1 MISTKSVEAGS
12 LMARIRIFLE
22 MIKFS
27 HTIFALPFAFTGAV
41 LAARGI
47 PSFYQTFWIVMAMVG
62 ARTTAM
68 GLNRIIDAEIDAK
81 NPRTQNR
88 AIPAGLIKKG
98 TVFLF
103 VLLAAILMFYA
114 AHCLNPLCLYLSPF
128 ILFFLVLYSYCKR
141 FTALS
146 HIILGICI
154 SFAPLGAWIAIQ
166 GKVGLPAVLLAASVV
181 FWLAGFDT
189 LYALQDLEFDRE
201 HGLHSIPV
209 RLGVAGSLWIAR
221 IFHVVMLVLLAALQ
235 FSTGLGAFYLIGVS
249 ITAAL
254 IFYEHWILRNGD
266 LKKLDIAFFNMN
278 IYISITIFIFT
289 LIDVTV
295 G

>member
-1 MISTKSVEAGS
+1 MISTNSMPTTS
-12 LMARIRIFLE
+12 LSTRIKVFLE
-22 MIKFS
+22 MIKFA

-41 LAARGI
+41 LAARGL
-47 PSFYQTFWIVMAMVG
+47 PSVYQTFWIVMAMVG
-62 ARTTAM
+62 ARTAAM

-81 NPRTQNR
+81 NPRTESR
-88 AIPAGLIKKG
+88 AIPAGLIGKG
-98 TVFLF
+98 TVLLF
-103 VLLAAILMFYA
+103 VVLASLLMLYA
-114 AHCLNPLCLYLSPF
+114 AHRLNPLCLYLSPL

-146 HIILGICI
+146 HFVLGICI

-166 GKVGLPAVLLAASVV
+166 GRIGLPAVLLAGSVV

-189 LYALQDLEFDRE
+189 LYALQDLEFDRA
-201 HGLHSIPV
+201 HGLHSIPA
-209 RLGVAGSLWIAR
+209 RLGVTGSLWAAR
-221 IFHVVMLVLLAALQ
+221 IFHVIMLGLLATLYL
-235 FSTGLGAFYLIGVS
+235 TMGLGAFYLIGVG

-254 IFYEHWILRNGD
+254 IFYEHWLLRNGD

-278 IYISITIFIFT
+278 IYISLTILVFT
-289 LIDVTV
+289 LIDVMV

>member
-1 MISTKSVEAGS
+1 MISTNSMPTTS
-12 LMARIRIFLE
+12 LSTRIKVFLE
-22 MIKFS
+22 MIKFA

-41 LAARGI
+41 LAARGL
-47 PSFYQTFWIVMAMVG
+47 PSLYQTFWIVMAMVG
-62 ARTTAM
+62 ARTAAM

-81 NPRTQNR
+81 NPRTENR
-88 AIPAGLIKKG
+88 AIPAGLIGKG
-98 TVFLF
+98 TVLLF
-103 VLLAAILMFYA
+103 VILATLLMFYA
-114 AHCLNPLCLYLSPF
+114 AHRLNPLCLYLSPL

-146 HIILGICI
+146 HFVLGICI

-166 GKVGLPAVLLAASVV
+166 GKVGLPAVLLAGSVV

-189 LYALQDLEFDRE
+189 LYALQDLEFDRA

-209 RLGVAGSLWIAR
+209 RLGVTGSLWAAR
-221 IFHVVMLVLLAALQ
+221 IFHVIMLGLLAALYL
-235 FSTGLGAFYLIGVS
+235 TMGLGVFYLIGVG

-254 IFYEHWILRNGD
+254 IFYEHWLLRNGD

-289 LIDVTV
+289 LIDVMV